1 MFNRTFK
8 RLIMRIKG
16 IIKPGM
22 VSIMFLAGFT
32 CSVSSLMTSANGYTA
47 ASIQMSAT
55 INGLAQGETATL
67 LIGTETADLE
77 VQNALFEY
85 QINGTGESI
94 HKDMS
99 PVLEDGMY
107 LLSLKA
113 PDHYFREPKG
123 YSFSVHD
130 SAIVNPTG
138 KAITFYLKP
147 QPGYPVAEAVIMLSA
162 PPKQPIPLT
171 IPPTVTTDQPYP
183 WQILLVAVVIA
194 IGIIALVVALAIWWH
209 RSGISKNT

>member
-1 MFNRTFK
+1 
-8 RLIMRIKG
+8 MRIKR

-22 VSIMFLAGFT
+22 VSIMFLAAFT
-32 CSVSSLMTSANGYTA
+32 CSISSLMTSANGYIA
-47 ASIQMSAT
+47 ASIQMSVT
-55 INGLAQGETATL
+55 VNGLARGETATL

-85 QINGTGESI
+85 QIIGTGESI
-94 HKDMS
+94 QKDIV
-99 PVLEDGMY
+99 PVLEDGYY

-138 KAITFYLKP
+138 KAITFDLKP
-147 QPGYPVAEAVIMLSA
+147 EPGYPVAEAVIMLSA

-171 IPPTVTTDQPYP
+171 IPSTVTIEQTHP
-183 WQILLVAVVIA
+183 WQIWLVTVVIA
-194 IGIIALVVALAIWWH
+194 IVAIALVVVLVLWW
-209 RSGISKNT
+209 RRLRFNRKT

>member
-1 MFNRTFK
+1 
-8 RLIMRIKG
+8 MRIKG

-22 VSIMFLAGFT
+22 VSIMFLAAFT
-32 CSVSSLMTSANGYTA
+32 CSGSAVMTSANGYIA

-67 LIGTETADLE
+67 LIGTETPDLE

-94 HKDMS
+94 YKDMA
-99 PVLEDGMY
+99 PVLEDGLY
-107 LLSLKA
+107 LLLLKA

-138 KAITFYLKP
+138 KAITFDLKP
-147 QPGYPVAEAVIMLSA
+147 EPGYPVSEAVIDLSA

-171 IPPTVTTDQPYP
+171 IPPTVTIEQTHP
-183 WQILLVAVVIA
+183 WQIWIVTVVIA
-194 IGIIALVVALAIWWH
+194 IVAIALVVVLVLWWR
-209 RSGISKNT
+209 RSRISHKT